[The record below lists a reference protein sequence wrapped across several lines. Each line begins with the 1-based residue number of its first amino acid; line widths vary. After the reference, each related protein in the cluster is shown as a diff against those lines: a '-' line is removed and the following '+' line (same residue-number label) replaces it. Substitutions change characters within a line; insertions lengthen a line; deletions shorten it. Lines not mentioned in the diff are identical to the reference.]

1 MSLILDAL
9 NRSRQDDGPI
19 PSLATEH
26 YEGVVEDDWN
36 PYQLLLVATLL
47 FALVVIGW
55 LLWDRDADPVE
66 VLPEAPAAVEI
77 RPAPAVV
84 TPVETTTVPAPASNP
99 PPTVIPQSVPV
110 DPGVAALYR
119 QQPSPESPAPES
131 TAAVP
136 TPVTAP
142 LGPEVAQPETG
153 VAAKA
158 ARQEQPIDIEAL
170 VVQAQDELADASL
183 DEHEAPFI
191 AKLSQQTKDSIPTI
205 LYQRHDYSG
214 TAMQSSVV
222 LNGKTLKVGG
232 NAAAGL
238 KVDEIL
244 PDSVVLNYKG
254 TRFRLRALNS
264 WVNL

>member
-1 MSLILDAL
+1 VSLILDAL

-26 YEGVVEDDWN
+26 YEDVVEDDWN
-36 PYQLLLVATLL
+36 PYQLLLVAALL
-47 FALVVIGW
+47 FALAVIGW

-66 VLPEAPAAVEI
+66 AVPAAPAAVEI
-77 RPAPAVV
+77 RPAPALV
-84 TPVETTTVPAPASNP
+84 TPVETTAVPAPASNP
-99 PPTVIPQSVPV
+99 PPTVIPPSVAA

-119 QQPSPESPAPES
+119 QQPSPES
-131 TAAVP
+131 AA
-136 TPVTAP
+136 
-142 LGPEVAQPETG
+142 PEVAQPATD
-153 VAAKA
+153 VAAKTV
-158 ARQEQPIDIEAL
+158 RQEQPVDIEAL
-170 VVQAQDELADASL
+170 VAQAQDELADASL
-183 DEHEAPFI
+183 DEHEVPFI

-214 TAMQSSVV
+214 TAKQSSVL

-232 NAAAGL
+232 TAAAGL